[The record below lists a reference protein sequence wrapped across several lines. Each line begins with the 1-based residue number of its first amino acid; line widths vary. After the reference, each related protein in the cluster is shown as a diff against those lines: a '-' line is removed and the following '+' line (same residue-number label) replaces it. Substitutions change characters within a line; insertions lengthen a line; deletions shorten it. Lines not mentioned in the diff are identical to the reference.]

1 MISNLINKKISNID
15 LIKLFKIKKNKLELL
30 IIKK

>member
-1 MISNLINKKISNID
+1 MISNLIKKKINNID
-15 LIKLFKIKKNKLELL
+15 LIKLSKIKKNKLELL